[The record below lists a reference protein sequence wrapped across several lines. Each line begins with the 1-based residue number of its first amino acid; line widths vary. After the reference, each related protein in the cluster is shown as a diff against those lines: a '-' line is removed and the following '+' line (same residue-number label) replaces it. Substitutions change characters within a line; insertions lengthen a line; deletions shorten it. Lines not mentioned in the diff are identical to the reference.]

1 MERPYVV
8 KINNFFT
15 WFIRVLVLV
24 TMISQKFERANL
36 IASFIVLDMSSI
48 LDFELCAD
56 GTNED
61 LMLREGV
68 VLPFVP

>member
-61 LMLREGV
+61 LMLRE
-68 VLPFVP
+68 

>member
-36 IASFIVLDMSSI
+36 IASFIVLDMY
-48 LDFELCAD
+48 E
-56 GTNED
+56 
-61 LMLREGV
+61 
-68 VLPFVP
+68 